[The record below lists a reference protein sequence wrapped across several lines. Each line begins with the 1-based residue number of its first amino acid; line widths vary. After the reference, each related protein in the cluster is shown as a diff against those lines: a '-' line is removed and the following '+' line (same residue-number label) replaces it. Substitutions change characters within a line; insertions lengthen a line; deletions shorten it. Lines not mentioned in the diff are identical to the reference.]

1 MNNTIMKI
9 LATMVYGLP
18 LLLFVISMY
27 IAIKNNYYIAVIG
40 PIIAS
45 VFMIKGLMEAWEN
58 E

>member
-1 MNNTIMKI
+1 MKI

-18 LLLFVISMY
+18 LLLFVISAY
-27 IAIKNNYYIAVIG
+27 IAIKNNHYIAVMG

-45 VFMIKGLMEAWEN
+45 IFMIRGLIEAWEN